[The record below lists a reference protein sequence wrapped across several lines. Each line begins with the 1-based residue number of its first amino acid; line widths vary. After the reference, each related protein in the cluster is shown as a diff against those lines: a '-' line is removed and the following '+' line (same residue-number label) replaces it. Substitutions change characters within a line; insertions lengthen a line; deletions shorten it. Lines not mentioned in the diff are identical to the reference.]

1 MMMYAKFATPF
12 PHKWLMAMFLTLSS
26 LVLSATTCAQD
37 IEDLQRSNHVELL
50 AWVGQ
55 PPKAQETKTLPVFSV
70 NEQVILTIEVA
81 TPRWFTAGTRIGHVE
96 IPNVIAK
103 QRNPLATN
111 YTERKG
117 GHTWSRQRWEI
128 TLYPQASGRFVV
140 PPIAVS
146 VQVSAPNGENVSGT
160 LYTAPIS
167 FDASMPS
174 GLIQPQSAWFS
185 ASDVEV
191 DQQWQTSSEPLKVGD
206 AITRTIT
213 IRAKDSLSVLLPKLL
228 SNESTSRYQ
237 AYPQP
242 NRLED
247 TQIRGDYRSSR
258 TEETVYVIQQG
269 GDLSLP
275 ERQFQWW
282 NSDSQTLETVVI
294 EGNTFHAKH
303 TFQSFIRAYS
313 KWLVAGG
320 LFLFSFMAVIVMVK
334 RHYRS
339 RPLPTWLVFRRLLK
353 AKRWPAVRALL
364 YKQLRVN
371 DGELQIA
378 KAHNST
384 PWQQSTAQFHQ
395 GVEDV
400 SLMKQLWQGVQA
412 KSRGYRRISLPKALP
427 NLHRQQQAK
436 NNQVKKNGQKS

>member
-1 MMMYAKFATPF
+1 
-12 PHKWLMAMFLTLSS
+12 MAMFLTLSS

-111 YTERKG
+111 YTERKD

-191 DQQWQTSSEPLKVGD
+191 EQQWQTSSEPLKVGD

-228 SNESTSRYQ
+228 SNES
-237 AYPQP
+237 
-242 NRLED
+242 
-247 TQIRGDYRSSR
+247 
-258 TEETVYVIQQG
+258 
-269 GDLSLP
+269 
-275 ERQFQWW
+275 
-282 NSDSQTLETVVI
+282 
-294 EGNTFHAKH
+294 
-303 TFQSFIRAYS
+303 
-313 KWLVAGG
+313 
-320 LFLFSFMAVIVMVK
+320 
-334 RHYRS
+334 
-339 RPLPTWLVFRRLLK
+339 
-353 AKRWPAVRALL
+353 
-364 YKQLRVN
+364 
-371 DGELQIA
+371 
-378 KAHNST
+378 
-384 PWQQSTAQFHQ
+384 
-395 GVEDV
+395 
-400 SLMKQLWQGVQA
+400 
-412 KSRGYRRISLPKALP
+412 
-427 NLHRQQQAK
+427 
-436 NNQVKKNGQKS
+436 

>member
-1 MMMYAKFATPF
+1 M
-12 PHKWLMAMFLTLSS
+12 
-26 LVLSATTCAQD
+26 Q
-37 IEDLQRSNHVELL
+37 Q
-50 AWVGQ
+50 
-55 PPKAQETKTLPVFSV
+55 
-70 NEQVILTIEVA
+70 
-81 TPRWFTAGTRIGHVE
+81 
-96 IPNVIAK
+96 
-103 QRNPLATN
+103 
-111 YTERKG
+111 
-117 GHTWSRQRWEI
+117 
-128 TLYPQASGRFVV
+128 
-140 PPIAVS
+140 
-146 VQVSAPNGENVSGT
+146 
-160 LYTAPIS
+160 
-167 FDASMPS
+167 
-174 GLIQPQSAWFS
+174 QSAWFS

-191 DQQWQTSSEPLKVGD
+191 EQQWQTSSEPLKVGD

-228 SNESTSRYQ
+228 SNESTPRYQ

-275 ERQFQWW
+275 DRQFQWW

-320 LFLFSFMAVIVMVK
+320 LFLFTFMAVIVMVK

-412 KSRGYRRISLPKALP
+412 KSRGYWRISLPKALP

-436 NNQVKKNGQKS
+436 NNQAKKNGQKS